1 MFLEGGASSG
11 KLFPRR
17 EERSREQLDGAL
29 QSVQTAYLVV
39 CPREV
44 LMRRDTCSD
53 LGAGQK
59 VTITNA
65 TQLALSPGFKEKEW
79 SRLI

>member
-1 MFLEGGASSG
+1 MLSEGGVSSG
-11 KLFPRR
+11 KLFPRG

-44 LMRRDTCSD
+44 LMRRDTCPD
-53 LGAGQK
+53 LTAGHK
-59 VTITNA
+59 FIS
-65 TQLALSPGFKEKEW
+65 TQDIEL
-79 SRLI
+79 